1 MKWFKVLEVNNV
13 ISEVMRFENCK
24 FRAHTDSCRVQDIE
38 TGEIINVDNN
48 STNDLEVEIINKVSE
63 FDLIEGDEFGIR
75 T

>member
-13 ISEVMRFENCK
+13 ISEVMGFENCK
-24 FRAHTDSCRVQDIE
+24 FRVHTDSCRVQDIE

-48 STNDLEVEIINKVSE
+48 STNDLEVEIINKVSD
-63 FDLIEGDEFGIR
+63 FDLIEGDEFRIR